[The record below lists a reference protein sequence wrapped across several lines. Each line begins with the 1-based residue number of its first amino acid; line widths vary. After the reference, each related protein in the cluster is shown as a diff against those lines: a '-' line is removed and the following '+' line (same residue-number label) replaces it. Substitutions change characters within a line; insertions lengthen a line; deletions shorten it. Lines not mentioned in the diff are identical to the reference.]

1 MHPTDRQ
8 IVDALLA
15 KDERVTHDF
24 FFVWC
29 RPLLYSLIRKVF
41 PYEVDYD
48 ELVNE
53 LYVYLMEKDGRRI
66 RSFQGRSSIYQWL
79 KCVATRFFLE
89 KRDGGTVIED
99 STNDPLYLI
108 DGPIFEPMESES
120 DREDFKRM
128 LALMHNAR
136 YRLVLQRLLLE
147 DADYQEVAEE
157 LHTPVSNVYNLK
169 SRAWAE
175 FTAIVL
181 KEYENGQT

>member
-1 MHPTDRQ
+1 MHPTDKQ

-15 KDERVTHDF
+15 KDEKMTNDF

-29 RPLLYSLIRKVF
+29 RPLFYSLIRKVF
-41 PYEVDYD
+41 SYDVDYD

-53 LYVYLMEKDGRRI
+53 LYVYLMDNDGQRLRT
-66 RSFQGRSSIYQWL
+66 FQGRSSIYQWL

-89 KRDGGTVIED
+89 KRDGQILIDD
-99 STNDPLYLI
+99 STSEPLYQVDKLF
-108 DGPIFEPMESES
+108 FEPTDCNS

-128 LALMHNAR
+128 LSQMRNSRH
-136 YRLVLQRLLLE
+136 RLVLQRLLLDGAE
-147 DADYQEVAEE
+147 YNEVAEE
-157 LHTPVSNVYNLK
+157 LSTSVPNVYNLK

-181 KEYENGQT
+181 KEYDNG